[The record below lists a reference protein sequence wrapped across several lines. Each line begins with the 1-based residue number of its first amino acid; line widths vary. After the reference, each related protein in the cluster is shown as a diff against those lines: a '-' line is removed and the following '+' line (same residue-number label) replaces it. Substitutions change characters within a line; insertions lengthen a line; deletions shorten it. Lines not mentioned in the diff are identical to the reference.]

1 MKYDQQ
7 VIDDVILLSRKG
19 YSSREIASQLGI
31 SSKSTVNN
39 ILNRTNNVKSS
50 VTPIED
56 AAKILVFDLETSA
69 ARVYAFGRNK
79 QYISQSAV
87 AQEGGKILTASW
99 KWLGSDETFSYG
111 NIADINQDD
120 DSTVCAM
127 LWELFEQADAV
138 IAHNAANFDVKV
150 LRTRCLANGLP
161 DLPTVKVID
170 TLLMARKH
178 FRFPSNRLDALGAY
192 LGLGRKIDTGGI
204 DLWIR
209 VQEGSKEALEE
220 MINYNIQDVDLLES
234 VYYKLRGYGH
244 SGTNFN
250 AGQYYDDG
258 KDHCAVCGSTN
269 VAPTGRVAYTAVSA
283 FEEVR
288 CTDCGS
294 VHRTRKAINSKEH
307 RSTLAVKSLN

>member
-1 MKYDQQ
+1 MKYSESIKQAVQ
-7 VIDDVILLSRKG
+7 SLSELGLSSRK
-19 YSSREIASQLGI
+19 IANELGI
-31 SSKSTVNN
+31 SKSGVNDL
-39 ILNRTNNVKSS
+39 LNRTNNSKSS
-50 VTPIED
+50 VAPVESV
-56 AAKILVFDLETSA
+56 AKILVFDLETSA
-69 ARVYAFGRNK
+69 SKVYCFGRNK

-87 AQEGGKILTASW
+87 SQEGGKILTASW
-99 KWLGSDETFSYG
+99 KWLGSDETCSYG
-111 NIADINQDD
+111 NIEEVLQDD
-120 DSTVCAM
+120 DSTVCAT

-138 IAHNAANFDVKV
+138 IAHNACNFDMKV

-178 FRFPSNRLDALGAY
+178 FRFNSNKLDSLGAY

-209 VQEGSKEALEE
+209 VQEGCDKSLQE
-220 MINYNIQDVDLLES
+220 MIAYNIQDVELLENI
-234 VYYKLRGYGH
+234 YYKLRGYGH

-250 AGQYYDDG
+250 AGQYYNDG

-269 VAPTGRVAYTAVSA
+269 VTKTGRVAYTAVSA

-294 VHRTRKAINSKEH
+294 VHRTRKAINSSDH
-307 RSTLAVKSLN
+307 RATLSVKSLN